1 MTNKFL
7 HLKALQRIIDEQK
20 DFQVVLERLE
30 KSMNLSNEMLSSFRH
45 CVLGTLRH
53 FYALQYEVETAIP
66 DLIDNSDIQYLMILA
81 LFDIR
86 YRKKEIALYQVIDQV
101 NETIDYMDI
110 DFDKE
115 YIGERLDYLGKN
127 NLLNKYKLEKVHD
140 NSSFEDLC
148 RYYEIIFNI
157 PVWLLKELLND
168 LGDDKCMRIL
178 KSSLKSGHKYLCS
191 NKLLSD
197 KDKFNSDKRFTA
209 IDFDSSM
216 YEYKNGPVVKLDEVI
231 NGELFVLDLSL
242 AYLASKIK
250 VYEGNSILYVSE
262 VYSSLPCK
270 IAIDGSF
277 KHVKVDCLFD
287 LEKDYARLKNLN
299 NRLDV
304 KNIKSYIGNVDIMLT
319 YSEYENYDTVIIN
332 PLSSSLGQ
340 IGRRPDIL
348 LTLSEKDVGF
358 YGRQDLKRLIE
369 ASKFVCKGGDLI
381 YFVPTYTRKETT
393 DVINKFLATKNDF
406 VLDSSYLL
414 LPDEYNSDGL
424 FYALL
429 KRRG

>member
-1 MTNKFL
+1 M
-7 HLKALQRIIDEQK
+7 
-20 DFQVVLERLE
+20 
-30 KSMNLSNEMLSSFRH
+30 
-45 CVLGTLRH
+45 
-53 FYALQYEVETAIP
+53 
-66 DLIDNSDIQYLMILA
+66 
-81 LFDIR
+81 
-86 YRKKEIALYQVIDQV
+86 
-101 NETIDYMDI
+101 
-110 DFDKE
+110 
-115 YIGERLDYLGKN
+115 
-127 NLLNKYKLEKVHD
+127 
-140 NSSFEDLC
+140 
-148 RYYEIIFNI
+148 
-157 PVWLLKELLND
+157 
-168 LGDDKCMRIL
+168 
-178 KSSLKSGHKYLCS
+178 
-191 NKLLSD
+191 
-197 KDKFNSDKRFTA
+197 
-209 IDFDSSM
+209 
-216 YEYKNGPVVKLDEVI
+216 
-231 NGELFVLDLSL
+231 
-242 AYLASKIK
+242 
-250 VYEGNSILYVSE
+250 
-262 VYSSLPCK
+262 
-270 IAIDGSF
+270 
-277 KHVKVDCLFD
+277 FD

-299 NRLDV
+299 NRLDI

-381 YFVPTYTRKETT
+381 YFVPTYTKKETT